1 MPMLTAPEVTWWWT
15 EVATMLEVVTLANT
29 DPEFDAWKA
38 AYEGRTEGPVSHQ
51 GRWYVPRDR
60 QRQRAPRGA
69 QSAYKFYAQ
78 VVAAP
83 AHAALPVDADAPQA
97 ER

>member
-1 MPMLTAPEVTWWWT
+1 
-15 EVATMLEVVTLANT
+15 MLEVVTLANT

-51 GRWYVPRDR
+51 GRWFVPRDR

-69 QSAYKFYAQ
+69 HSAYKFFAQ

-83 AHAALPVDADAPQA
+83 AHAATPADADAQHT

>member
-1 MPMLTAPEVTWWWT
+1 MPRLAGVDMTWWWK
-15 EVATMLEVVTLANT
+15 EVARMLEVVTLSNT

-38 AYEGRTEGPVSHQ
+38 AYEGRAEGPVSHQ

-69 QSAYKFYAQ
+69 HSAYKFFAQ
-78 VVAAP
+78 VVPAP
-83 AHAALPVDADAPQA
+83 PHAAMTVDADAHQV

>member
-1 MPMLTAPEVTWWWT
+1 MRDASEVTWWRT

-51 GRWYVPRDR
+51 GRWFVPRDR
-60 QRQRAPRGA
+60 QMQRAPRGA
-69 QSAYKFYAQ
+69 HSAYKFFAQ

-83 AHAALPVDADAPQA
+83 AHAATPVDAEAQHT